1 MIPWHSRLMR
11 FVVSVVVLA
20 LFCLVLGSIGCKST
34 LSPLGYGYRAVSM
47 LSKARDL
54 TGNTIR
60 TVCQAKFKECKAA
73 HGTGNVGF
81 RDCLDRCSRAV
92 ALWAQIIFPVVEA
105 SIQATLGALEAA
117 RAKEKKDW
125 TWVKSALPA
134 ACGIAMALK
143 KLKDTLGDKAKQIL
157 GYIEI
162 GRKYVCP

>member
-1 MIPWHSRLMR
+1 
-11 FVVSVVVLA
+11 
-20 LFCLVLGSIGCKST
+20 
-34 LSPLGYGYRAVSM
+34 M

-60 TVCQAKFKECKAA
+60 AHCQAEFNRCKEA
-73 HGTGNVGF
+73 HGTDNDPF
-81 RDCLDRCSRAV
+81 RACLEKCSRAV
-92 ALWAQIIFPVVEA
+92 ALWAQIIFPIVEA

-117 RAKEKKDW
+117 RAKKEKNW

-134 ACGIAMALK
+134 ACGVAMALK
-143 KLKDTLGDKAKQIL
+143 KLKDVLGDKAKQIL